1 MHIFP
6 WISSSI
12 QLSTLLVACVFVPL
26 AEGASLNPYQI
37 YPVGSRPETVAV
49 GDFNGDGRQDVVL
62 ATSIADPY
70 AMTADDLKAFVFLQ
84 RADGLLDPPLR
95 IAYSSRAEEGDEM
108 AGYRTR
114 TSMTA
119 GDLNA
124 DGLDDLVIGR
134 RQGLSIILGNH
145 AEIFQAA
152 RVANTTGAPSGDAM
166 LLRDVDRDG
175 KLDIIAHN
183 ETSGDPA
190 WGLTV
195 YFGDGSGGISGQ
207 RFLATLTD
215 GGISLDAGDLDGD
228 GWQDIV
234 FSWYQGLG
242 NGMEIFLSDG
252 EGWFQAGQY
261 VPPPAD
267 LQSIQTVAV
276 GDFEGGD
283 GREEVVVGGPTWSFD
298 TKGMYLY
305 KMHADGALG
314 APRLL
319 ATGAAGDTSHIPD
332 KALSFDVDRDQRD
345 DLLLI
350 RSGGGLGYFEQRG
363 WKLSVETIFAGPYLT
378 WSGNQPIAAGDLDGD
393 GCTDVATAN
402 YNDGLVLWL
411 GKRCAAAARGGQP
424 KLPPTVSSAGGPRGD
439 RSAGHAVPS
448 RDALD
453 ARLPSVNAPSGQ
465 LADDRF
471 GGVRVWFPLLLL
483 CLCAIVWWRF

>member
-1 MHIFP
+1 MRIFS
-6 WISSSI
+6 WTSSSKR
-12 QLSTLLVACVFVPL
+12 LSTLLVACAFMSL
-26 AEGASLNPYQI
+26 AHGANLGPYQV
-37 YPVGSRPETVAV
+37 YPVGSWPETVAI

-70 AMTADDLKAFVFLQ
+70 APTADDLNAFVFLQ

-95 IAYSSRAEEGDEM
+95 IAYSSLAEEGDEM
-108 AGYRTR
+108 VGYRTR

-124 DGLDDLVIGR
+124 DGIDDFVIGR
-134 RQGLSIILGNH
+134 RQGLSIILGNR
-145 AEIFQAA
+145 AEIFQAE
-152 RVANTTGAPSGDAM
+152 RLANTTGAPSGDAM
-166 LLRDVDRDG
+166 LLLDVDRDG
-175 KLDIIAHN
+175 KLDIVAHN

-195 YFGDGSGGISGQ
+195 YFGDGSGGVTRQ
-207 RFLATLTD
+207 RFMATLTD

-234 FSWYQGLG
+234 LSWYQGLG

-252 EGWFQAGQY
+252 EGWFQGGQY

-283 GREEVVVGGPTWSFD
+283 GREELVVGGPSWNFD

-305 KMHADGALG
+305 KMHADGVLG
-314 APRLL
+314 APELL
-319 ATGAAGDTSHIPD
+319 ATGAAGDTANVPD
-332 KALSFDVDRDQRD
+332 KALTFDVDRDQRE

-363 WKLSVETIFAGPYLT
+363 WKLSAETIFVGPYLT

-402 YNDGLVLWL
+402 YNYGLVVWP
-411 GKRCAAAARGGQP
+411 GERCTITARGGQP
-424 KLPPTVSSAGGPRGD
+424 KLPPTVSSAGEPPGY
-439 RSAGHAVPS
+439 RSMEHAVQPRNPS
-448 RDALD
+448 DAGS
-453 ARLPSVNAPSGQ
+453 PSVTTPSSQ
-465 LADDRF
+465 LRESLF
-471 GGVRVWFPLLLL
+471 GSVRIWFSILLL
-483 CLCAIVWWRF
+483 CLFAILRWRF